1 MMKVLGA
8 LCVIITLCTFG
19 VSGQQREDSYM
30 EAYHE
35 SHYPGQ
41 YFSLDDMTFRM
52 PMEDMQNNSIIPYII
67 KIAAIAAKILLKLTL
82 FKIVVKFIA
91 VICLFLFIPKLKFD
105 KRSLLDGEIN
115 EGYIDSLAEM
125 VLKSLEKHEPKKE
138 HWPA

>member
-1 MMKVLGA
+1 MLEALGIVMMGFAIGA
-8 LCVIITLCTFG
+8 DA
-19 VSGQQREDSYM
+19 QKREDSYM

-52 PMEDMQNNSIIPYII
+52 PMEEMQNNSIIPMII
-67 KIAAIAAKILLKLTL
+67 KMAALAAKILLKLTL

-105 KRSLLDGEIN
+105 KRSLLDGNKFSHVHRKLEI
-115 EGYIDSLAEM
+115 LQ
-125 VLKSLEKHEPKKE
+125 LC
-138 HWPA
+138 

>member
-1 MMKVLGA
+1 MKVLGT
-8 LCVIITLCTFG
+8 LCIIITGFIFG
-19 VSGQQREDSYM
+19 VNGQQREDSYM

-52 PMEDMQNNSIIPYII
+52 PMEDMHNNSIIPYII
-67 KIAAIAAKILLKLTL
+67 KIAALAAKILLKLTL

-105 KRSLLDGEIN
+105 KRSIVDGHVN
-115 EGYIDSLAEM
+115 EGYIDAIAEM
-125 VLKSLEKHEPKKE
+125 VRKSLEKYQPTNE
-138 HWPA
+138 